1 MSIEYYQ
8 LIQILLTTSPGM
20 LMANS
25 HLVAGPFSQK
35 QRNTEAGSM
44 QFLIGK
50 VKIIEKA
57 GRIEEI

>member
-1 MSIEYYQ
+1 
-8 LIQILLTTSPGM
+8 
-20 LMANS
+20 MANS